1 MSGDPN
7 RQGAADAFATIGGS
21 NLLPAYLKALPYRS
35 KVLRMTQSIW
45 LDLGLTGQ
53 QEFIDEL
60 EYKLRSYR
68 DIEQDNTSWV
78 DLGGGDRGSEV
89 YPVALAELP

>member
-1 MSGDPN
+1 
-7 RQGAADAFATIGGS
+7 
-21 NLLPAYLKALPYRS
+21 LPYRS

-60 EYKLRSYR
+60 KYKLRSYR